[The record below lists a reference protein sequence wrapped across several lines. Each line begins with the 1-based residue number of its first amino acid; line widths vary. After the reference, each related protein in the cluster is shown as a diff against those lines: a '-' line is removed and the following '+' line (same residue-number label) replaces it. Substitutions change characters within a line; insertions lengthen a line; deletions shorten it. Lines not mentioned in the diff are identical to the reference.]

1 MTQRNKLILPV
12 NKSTTI
18 KLLFNDCIEGSN
30 QFGKFYMY
38 AVEVDGEEYTFF
50 PPAEVH
56 DQLKLMHKGEKAV
69 ITKLAVQRGSK
80 VATAFEVR
88 PENKVPPQPSTAAIE
103 SKDNKVIEDAEV
115 DKIIDGAFE
124 ETTDNYYSVMLSCY
138 TDAFRLQKELNG
150 MIDIEKAA
158 ITLFISRTKG

>member
-69 ITKLAVQRGSK
+69 ITKLAVQRGCK

-88 PENKVPPQPSTAAIE
+88 PRIEWPSPLLQP
-103 SKDNKVIEDAEV
+103 
-115 DKIIDGAFE
+115 
-124 ETTDNYYSVMLSCY
+124 
-138 TDAFRLQKELNG
+138 
-150 MIDIEKAA
+150 
-158 ITLFISRTKG
+158 

>member
-1 MTQRNKLILPV
+1 M
-12 NKSTTI
+12 
-18 KLLFNDCIEGSN
+18 
-30 QFGKFYMY
+30 
-38 AVEVDGEEYTFF
+38 
-50 PPAEVH
+50 
-56 DQLKLMHKGEKAV
+56 
-69 ITKLAVQRGSK
+69 
-80 VATAFEVR
+80 R
-88 PENKVPPQPSTAAIE
+88 PENKVPPQPSTQPIE